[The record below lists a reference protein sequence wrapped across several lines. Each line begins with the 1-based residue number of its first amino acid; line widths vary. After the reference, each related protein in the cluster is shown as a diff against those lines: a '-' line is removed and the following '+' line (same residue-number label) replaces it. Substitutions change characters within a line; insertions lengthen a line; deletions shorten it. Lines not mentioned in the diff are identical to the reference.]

1 MSTQTLSTVNAEPSQ
16 DKSLP
21 MYVALVPWLLF
32 TVLAEHGT
40 LKLASIAA
48 LVIAVVIA
56 VPGIRKGNPKAIE
69 VGAAV
74 AFVGFTVAAFAVD
87 AGTAHWLERYA
98 RAIAAA
104 LLAAIAFGSL
114 LFVPFT
120 EQYARE
126 RVPREYWNTPKFK
139 QVNRTL
145 TLLWAGVF
153 STMVV
158 SHIIAGTIDHR
169 VTNIVFN
176 WAIPIALVLAAV
188 KRIPEI
194 AGEHAVSDGGRAS

>member
-1 MSTQTLSTVNAEPSQ
+1 MSAQTVSTTPTAPSQ
-16 DKSLP
+16 EKSLP
-21 MYVALVPWLLF
+21 MYVALIPWLLF

-40 LKLASIAA
+40 LKFAAIAA
-48 LVIAVVIA
+48 LVISVVIA
-56 VPGIRKGNPKAIE
+56 VPGIRKRNPKAIE
-69 VGAAV
+69 IGAAV
-74 AFVGFTVAAFAVD
+74 AFAGFTVAAFVVD

-104 LLAAIAFGSL
+104 LLATIAFGSL

-126 RVPREYWNTPKFK
+126 RVPREYWNSPKFK
-139 QVNRTL
+139 QVNRKL

-158 SHIIAGTIDHR
+158 SHIIAGTIDHQ

-176 WAIPIALVLAAV
+176 WAIPIALVLGAV

-194 AGEHAVSDGGRAS
+194 AGSDTPEPRAA